1 MPKSYSDCQNIKE
14 IIIPKINPVSNE
26 LIIQPSIPVITNMPE
41 KRYKLNSP
49 LIPTAKCMIIT
60 YIKDIAI

>member
-26 LIIQPSIPVITNMPE
+26 LIIQPNAFVITNMPE
-41 KRYKLNSP
+41 KRNKLNP
-49 LIPTAKCMIIT
+49 
-60 YIKDIAI
+60 